1 MANQLDTAH
10 ILGVSAITDV
20 GGECVTIGGTQ
31 LRAVVGDMD
40 VRDELAEGGVRQI
53 RSVRLAIPRSE
64 FERCVAM
71 GITEVSIPAIWSR
84 ITVRDIELQ
93 VLAVAQD
100 AAVVEITAGGLAE

>member
-10 ILGVSAITDV
+10 ILGVAAITDV
-20 GGECVTIGGTQ
+20 GGEYVTIGTTQ
-31 LRAVVGDMD
+31 LKAVVGDMD

-64 FERCVAM
+64 FEPRFDNIANAVP
-71 GITEVSIPAIWSR
+71 TIWSR

-100 AAVVEITAGGLAE
+100 AAVIEITAGGLAE